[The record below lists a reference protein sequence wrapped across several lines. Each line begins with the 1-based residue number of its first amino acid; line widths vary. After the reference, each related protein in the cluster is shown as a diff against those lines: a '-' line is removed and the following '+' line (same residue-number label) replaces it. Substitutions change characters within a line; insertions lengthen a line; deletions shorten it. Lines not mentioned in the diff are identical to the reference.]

1 MASPQMIGAR
11 SEALTVKGLGH
22 SYAGQPAVEDVSFH
36 VEAGEIAALLGPS
49 GCGKST
55 VLRAIAGLIPARPG
69 VIALGGRDI
78 STLPGRE
85 RGIGMVFQNYA
96 LFPHM
101 TVAENVAYPLACRG
115 FDRRRRQPRVEELL
129 ATVQLEGFEK
139 RLPRQLSG
147 GQQQR
152 VAVARAL
159 AVDPALLLLDEP
171 FAALDRALRLD
182 LQIELVRLQKTL
194 GITTVI
200 VTHDQE
206 EAQALASQL
215 IVMNRGRIEQTGSP
229 AAVYDHP
236 ASLFVNS
243 FVGYAGQLRA
253 VVETVTPAHSLL
265 RLSTG
270 EAIRLPR
277 QLRFTPSS
285 PVVVTVRPERLS
297 IVDEPTD
304 ATLAGRLLV
313 STPLGPDVIH
323 SIGLEDGTELKI
335 SEPRD
340 RRRTAI
346 EGSAPLFIALDVEN
360 LHVFPAG
367 EAPHPKKEMT
377 NG

>member
-1 MASPQMIGAR
+1 MNTR
-11 SEALTVKGLGH
+11 SQALSVSGLSH
-22 SYAGQPAVEDVSFH
+22 AYAGQPAVDDVSFH
-36 VEAGEIAALLGPS
+36 VAAGEIAAVVGPS

-55 VLRAIAGLIPARPG
+55 VLRAVAGLLPTRPG
-69 VIALGGRDI
+69 VIALGGRDL
-78 STLPGRE
+78 SPLSGRE

-101 TVAENVAYPLACRG
+101 TVAENIAYPLSFRG
-115 FDRRRRQPRVEELL
+115 LDRKRRRARVEDLL
-129 ATVQLEGFEK
+129 ATVQLNGLER

-182 LQIELVRLQKTL
+182 LQIELVRLQRTL

-206 EAQALASQL
+206 EAQALANQL
-215 IVMNRGRIEQTGSP
+215 VVMNRGRIEQTGSP
-229 AAVYDHP
+229 AEVYDHP

-243 FVGYAGQLRA
+243 FVGFAGKIHA
-253 VVETVTPAHSLL
+253 VVEAVSPAGTTLKM
-265 RLSTG
+265 STG
-270 EAIRLPR
+270 ESLRLPGL
-277 QLRFTPSS
+277 LRFIVGSLI
-285 PVVVTVRPERLS
+285 VVTVRPERLS
-297 IVDEPTD
+297 IVDVSSD
-304 ATLAGRLLV
+304 VTLRGRLLV

-323 SIGLEDGTELKI
+323 SIGLTDGTEIKI

-340 RRRTAI
+340 RRQTPIA
-346 EGSAPLFIALDVEN
+346 SNSPLFIALDVTN

-367 EAPHPKKEMT
+367 EVP
-377 NG
+377 